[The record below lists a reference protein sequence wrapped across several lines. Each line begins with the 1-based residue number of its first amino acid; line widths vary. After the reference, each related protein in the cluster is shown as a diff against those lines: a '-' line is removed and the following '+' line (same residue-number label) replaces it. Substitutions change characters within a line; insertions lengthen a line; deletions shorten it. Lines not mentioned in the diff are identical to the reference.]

1 MNSLNPNKTQSQVS
15 VATNS
20 GFFWT
25 NNKVINFEKRT
36 IKNGIP
42 FIEQH
47 KGIVLWP
54 KGECNKKELKK
65 ILKTLK
71 TGKVKTL
78 SEMNL
83 RTEAGL

>member
-1 MNSLNPNKTQSQVS
+1 MKSLNPNKTRSQAQ
-15 VATNS
+15 VAINS
-20 GFFWT
+20 GFFWSD
-25 NNKVINFEKRT
+25 NQEIEFEKRT

-47 KGIVLWP
+47 KGI
-54 KGECNKKELKK
+54 
-65 ILKTLK
+65 ILLPT
-71 TGKVKTL
+71 VETL